1 MLVFFS
7 WLQQPGIV
15 YIKFWDFIC
24 LYHCLALVY
33 IRKKIG
39 LGRSCFFKT
48 KPRRQMR
55 NVFWPV
61 RGASGATK
69 YRRPPVCSYVC
80 CCFDNMSFQGCW
92 QICSEKGFVSPSF
105 CVCLHRLWFVLS
117 LQSCANTSK
126 KVKTAAVKRKPFP
139 PFMPAVVEALNMIKK
154 NYFFL
159 HFINSEKYKWSCLA
173 AYKHVSFC
181 SVKSD

>member
-39 LGRSCFFKT
+39 LGRSCFFLNQATQTNEECVLACARGEWSYKISQT
-48 KPRRQMR
+48 SRLQLRLLL
-55 NVFWPV
+55 FWQ
-61 RGASGATK
+61 
-69 YRRPPVCSYVC
+69 
-80 CCFDNMSFQGCW
+80 SFQGCW

-159 HFINSEKYKWSCLA
+159 HFISSEKYKWSCLA